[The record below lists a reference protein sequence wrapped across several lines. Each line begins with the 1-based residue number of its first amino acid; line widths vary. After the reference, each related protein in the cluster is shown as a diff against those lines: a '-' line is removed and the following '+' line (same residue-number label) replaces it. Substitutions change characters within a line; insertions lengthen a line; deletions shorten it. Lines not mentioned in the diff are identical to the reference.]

1 MYKLPT
7 ISSLQRAMECP
18 GSVVLPQLP
27 DTEQSAS
34 ALRGSRIHSW
44 IQSQLLGTPTPD
56 IGKTKVSHID
66 MDGLRAYLGAG
77 DIHCEAAFSYDGER
91 VEYLGDNIGREYNR
105 PGTLCGAA
113 DIVVA
118 GDLVIDIKTGTY
130 PVPMAK
136 ENWQLAALAM
146 MVGMNSLQL
155 DGSSN
160 TPVECVSGL
169 IATLARD
176 GSWQFDEHTWSLADL
191 AIVRKRLDE
200 ARERWSAA
208 ADLESSGWG
217 APVVVGRECAFCK
230 ARCQHNPRV
239 QREAI

>member
-34 ALRGSRIHSW
+34 ALRGSRIHAW
-44 IQSQLLGTPTPD
+44 IAAQLTGAPSPD

-66 MDGLRAYLGAG
+66 MDGLRRFLGDG
-77 DIHCEAAFSYDGER
+77 EIRCEAAFSYSYER
-91 VEYLGDNIGREYNR
+91 YSQYLGDNLGRDYPDIAAIN
-105 PGTLCGAA
+105 GAA
-113 DIVVA
+113 DILVVRPHI
-118 GDLVIDIKTGTY
+118 LVVDIKTGSY
-130 PVPMAK
+130 PVPRPQD
-136 ENWQLAALAM
+136 NWQLAALAA
-146 MVGMNSLQL
+146 LAL
-155 DGSSN
+155 DTFDAEAVTGA
-160 TPVECVSGL
+160 
-169 IATLARD
+169 IATLSRD
-176 GSWQFDEHTWSLADL
+176 GGWVFESYTWSTG
-191 AIVRKRLDE
+191 E
-200 ARERWSAA
+200 ARIVLDRLLRSGETWSAA
-208 ADLESSGWG
+208 AELESSGWG